1 MTDGFTV
8 TRVIAAPRQLVWDA
22 WTTPE
27 HFAVWFGTEQVEV
40 PLDSVVM
47 DVRPGGK
54 LAAVMLLPDGNR
66 IDWDGEYRVVEPIS
80 RIEYVLSDE
89 PLVPGL
95 DPVVTTFTEVEGG
108 TEVSLFQPR
117 YGFTDE
123 QMEATAAGYNAFFD
137 ALEKVVASM
146 HQ

>member
-47 DVRPGGK
+47 DVRPGGT

-66 IDWDGEYRVVEPIS
+66 IDWNGEYRVVEPIS

-137 ALEKVVASM
+137 SLEKVVASM

>member
-8 TRVIAAPRQLVWDA
+8 TRFIAAPRELVWDA
-22 WTTPE
+22 WTKPE
-27 HFAVWFGTEQVEV
+27 HFSVWFGTEDVEV
-40 PLDSVVM
+40 PLDSLVM

-80 RIEYVLSDE
+80 RIEYVLSDQ

>member
-47 DVRPGGK
+47 DVRPGGT

-66 IDWDGEYRVVEPIS
+66 IDWNGEYRVVEPIS

-137 ALEKVVASM
+137 SLEKVVASM
-146 HQ
+146 HH

>member
-8 TRVIAAPRQLVWDA
+8 TRFIAAPRQLVWDA
-22 WTTPE
+22 WTKPE
-27 HFAVWFGTEQVEV
+27 HFAVWFGTEDVEV
-40 PLDSVVM
+40 PLDSLVM

-108 TEVSLFQPR
+108 TEVSLFQPG
-117 YGFTDE
+117 YGFSDE
-123 QMEATAAGYNAFFD
+123 QIEATVAGYNAFFD
-137 ALEKVVASM
+137 SLEKVVASM

>member
-1 MTDGFTV
+1 MTDGFSV
-8 TRVIAAPRQLVWDA
+8 TRIIDAPRQLVWDA

-27 HFAVWFGTEQVEV
+27 HFSVWFGTKEVEV

-54 LAAVMLLPDGNR
+54 LAAVMLLPDGTR
-66 IDWDGEYRVVEPIS
+66 IDWDGEYRVVEPIE
-80 RIEYVLSDE
+80 RIEYVLSDQ

-108 TEVSLFQPR
+108 TEVSLFQPA
-117 YGFTDE
+117 YGFSQE
-123 QMEATAAGYNAFFD
+123 QMDATIVGYNAFFD
-137 ALEKVVASM
+137 ALEKVVATLK
-146 HQ
+146 

>member
-1 MTDGFTV
+1 MNDGFTV

-22 WTTPE
+22 WTKPE
-27 HFAVWFGTEQVEV
+27 HFAVWFGTEAVEV
-40 PLDSVVM
+40 PLESVVM
-47 DVRPGGK
+47 DLRPGGK

-66 IDWDGEYRVVEPIS
+66 IDWDGEYRVVEPIE

-95 DPVVTTFTEVEGG
+95 DPVVTTFTEVDGG

-123 QMEATAAGYNAFFD
+123 QMAATAAGYNAFFD
-137 ALEKVVASM
+137 ALENVVASIK
-146 HQ
+146 

>member
-1 MTDGFTV
+1 MTDGFAV

-22 WTTPE
+22 WTMPE
-27 HFAVWFGTEQVEV
+27 HFSVWFGTEEVEI

-66 IDWDGEYRVVEPIS
+66 IDWDGEYRVVEPIE
-80 RIEYVLSDE
+80 RIEYVLSDQ

-108 TEVSLFQPR
+108 TEVSLFQPG
-117 YGFTDE
+117 YGFSDE
-123 QMEATAAGYNAFFD
+123 QIEATIGGYNAFYD
-137 ALEKVVASM
+137 ALEKVVASIR
-146 HQ
+146 

>member
-47 DVRPGGK
+47 DVRPGGT

-66 IDWDGEYRVVEPIS
+66 IDWDGEYRLVEPIS

>member
-8 TRVIAAPRQLVWDA
+8 TRFIAAPRELVWDA
-22 WTTPE
+22 WTKPE
-27 HFAVWFGTEQVEV
+27 HFSVWFGTEDVEV
-40 PLDSVVM
+40 PLDSLVM

-80 RIEYVLSDE
+80 RIEYVLSDQ

-137 ALEKVVASM
+137 ALEKAVASIK
-146 HQ
+146 